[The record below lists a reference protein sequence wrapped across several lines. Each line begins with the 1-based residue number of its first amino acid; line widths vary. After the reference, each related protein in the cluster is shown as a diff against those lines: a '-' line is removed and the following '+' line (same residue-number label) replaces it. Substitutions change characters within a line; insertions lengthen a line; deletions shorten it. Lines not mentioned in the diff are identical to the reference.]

1 MDKII
6 IEDLEI
12 FANHG
17 YFKEEKV
24 LGQKFLIS
32 IQVFLDLKKAID
44 KDDLGQTVHYG
55 LLCEEVEEEFKG
67 KTFDL
72 IEKAAENLARFI
84 LNKHREVKKVIVKL
98 KKPWAPIGKP
108 LKYAAVEIE
117 RERCTAYIALGS
129 NMGEKEENL
138 KMAIDIINKSTHTS
152 VTKVSNF
159 LITKPVGYVDQDD
172 FLNAAAEVD
181 TILSMDELVIFLL
194 EVEKDLK
201 RERIIK
207 WGPRTLDLDLLL
219 YEDKVNH
226 SEIAIVP
233 HPRMHERMF
242 VLEPLNEIA
251 PFAFHPLLNKRI
263 FEIKQ
268 DLDSRS
274 IG

>member
-6 IEDLEI
+6 IKDLEV

-32 IQVFLDLKKAID
+32 INVFLDLKKAID

-55 LLCEEVEEEFKG
+55 ILCEEVEKEFKN

-72 IEKAAENLARFI
+72 IEKAAENLAEFI
-84 LNKHREVKKVIVKL
+84 LNTHKEVKKVIVNL
-98 KKPWAPIGKP
+98 KKPWAPIGKS
-108 LKYAAVEIE
+108 LKYAAVQIE

-129 NMGEKEENL
+129 NMGDKEENL
-138 KMAIDIINKSTHTS
+138 KKAIDTINKSIHTS
-152 VTKVSNF
+152 VVKVSNF
-159 LITKPVGYVDQDD
+159 LVTKPVGYVEQDD
-172 FLNAAAEVD
+172 FLNAAAEID

-194 EVEKDLK
+194 EVEKELK
-201 RERIIK
+201 RERLIK

-226 SEIAIVP
+226 SDIAIVP

-242 VLEPLNEIA
+242 VLEPLSEIA

-263 FEIKQ
+263 FEIKEE
-268 DLDSRS
+268 LSSRS